1 LFLSTS
7 LVRNLCIASQ
17 KYEVTQWLFDTF
29 VTMILALNKAS
40 LFFGGRAIFN
50 EIGFQINPAD
60 RIGLVGRNG
69 AGKSTL
75 LKLIAGDYALDGGSM
90 SKAKEV
96 RIGFLRQDLKMDM
109 DKSIMDIA
117 RSAFDEITR
126 INARIEEINKEFET
140 RTDYESDSYS
150 ALIVEVSDLSERFG
164 LLGGDSIDADVEL
177 VLKGLGFD
185 PEVFDK
191 PLHTF
196 SGGWRMRAE
205 LARLLL
211 QKPELLL
218 LDEPTNHLDIESI
231 MWLEKHL
238 SASNQTLMVVS
249 HDRTFLDNV
258 TNRTIEISMGKAY
271 DFNAPYSRYVE
282 LRAEIREKQMAA
294 AKNQQREIK
303 QTEEL
308 IERFKAK
315 ASKASFAQ
323 SLIKKLDRM
332 DRIEVDVEDTDSM
345 NFKFQPAPRSGKV
358 VAKAEGVHKSYGDK
372 LVLQG
377 VDVEIERG
385 DRMAFVG
392 QNGQGKSTLVKA
404 LMQEIPA
411 EGMLELGHNVQV
423 GYFAQDQADEL
434 DGDKTALQT
443 IEDASPEEMRKHARS
458 LLGSFMFRGEDV
470 EKKVKVL
477 SGGER
482 GRLALCKLLLK
493 PINFLVMDEPTN
505 HLDMNSKD
513 VLKKSLLSFDGT
525 LLVVSHDRE
534 FLEGLVTKTVEF
546 RDHKV
551 KTLLGG
557 IEYYLEQ
564 RKLADMRAV
573 EAKTAKSKAKKKEEK
588 DLDEST
594 GLSYK
599 ERKQLEKEKRNTA
612 KKLGEVE
619 ENIENLEQEIADW
632 DAQLADPKGYQELMS
647 NAEFYPK
654 YEKKKAELEANME
667 LWEQLNLEKE
677 ELEQRLPAS

>member
-1 LFLSTS
+1 
-7 LVRNLCIASQ
+7 
-17 KYEVTQWLFDTF
+17 
-29 VTMILALNKAS
+29 MILALSKAS
-40 LFFGGRAIFN
+40 LFFGGRAIFDV
-50 EIGFQINPAD
+50 IGFQINPGD

-75 LKLIAGDYALDGGSM
+75 LKLIAGDYRLDSGTM

-96 RIGFLRQDLKMDM
+96 RVGFLRQDLKLDM
-109 DKSIMDIA
+109 DKSIVEIA
-117 RSAFDEITR
+117 RSAFDELTTINTR
-126 INARIEEINKEFET
+126 IEQINKEFES
-140 RTDYESDSYS
+140 RTDYESKSYS
-150 ALIVEVSDLSERFG
+150 ALIDELSELSERFG
-164 LLGGDSIDADVEL
+164 LLGGDSVDADVEL
-177 VLKGLGFD
+177 VLKGLGFTQQT
-185 PEVFDK
+185 FHN

-238 SASNQTLMVVS
+238 SESNQTLMVVS

-258 TNRTIEISMGKAY
+258 TTRTIEITLGKAY
-271 DFNAPYSRYVE
+271 DFNAAYSRYIE
-282 LRAEIREKQMAA
+282 LRADLREKQLAT
-294 AKNQQREIK
+294 AKNQEKEIK

-308 IERFKAK
+308 IERFRAK

-332 DRIEVDVEDTDSM
+332 ERIEVDQEDTSAM
-345 NFKFQPAPRSGKV
+345 HFKFQPAPRSGKV
-358 VAKAEGVHKSYGDK
+358 VAKAENVRKSYDTN
-372 LVLQG
+372 LVLNK
-377 VDVEIERG
+377 VDLEIERG

-404 LMQEIPA
+404 LLKEISA
-411 EGMLELGHNVQV
+411 EGILTLGHNVHV

-434 DGDKTALQT
+434 DGTLTALQT
-443 IEDASPEEMRKHARS
+443 IENAAPEDMRKHARS

-470 EKKVKVL
+470 EKKVRVL

-513 VLKKSLLSFDGT
+513 VLKKSLLAFDGT

-546 RDHKV
+546 RDQQV

-564 RKLADMRAV
+564 RKLKNMRAV
-573 EAKTAKSKAKKKEEK
+573 EAKSAAVKKIKEAVQNEDK
-588 DLDEST
+588 NL
-594 GLSYK
+594 GYK
-599 ERKQLEKEKRNTA
+599 ERKQLEKDLRSLTR
-612 KKLGEVE
+612 KLESVE
-619 ENIENLEQEIADW
+619 QEIENLEARLEDW
-632 DAQLADPKGYQELMS
+632 DRKLADSNAYMELMKDPD
-647 NAEFYPK
+647 FYPK
-654 YEKKKAELEANME
+654 YEK
-667 LWEQLNLEKE
+667 QKE
-677 ELEQRLPAS
+677 ELSSKMNLWEEMQIKKDQLEHSLPS

>member
-1 LFLSTS
+1 
-7 LVRNLCIASQ
+7 
-17 KYEVTQWLFDTF
+17 
-29 VTMILALNKAS
+29 MILALNKAS
-40 LFFGGRAIFN
+40 LFFGGRAIFDA
-50 EIGFQINPAD
+50 IGFQINPGD

-75 LKLIAGDYALDGGSM
+75 LKLIAGDYSLDEGSI

-109 DKSIMDIA
+109 DKSIVEIA
-117 RSAFDEITR
+117 RSAFDELTR
-126 INARIEEINKEFET
+126 INTRIEEINKAFEV
-140 RTDYESDSYS
+140 RTDYESESYA
-150 ALIVEVSDLSERFG
+150 ALIDELSELSERFG

-177 VLKGLGFD
+177 VLKGLGFT
-185 PEVFDK
+185 PETFEK

-238 SASNQTLMVVS
+238 SESNQTLMVVS

-258 TNRTIEISMGKAY
+258 TTRTIEITLGKAY
-271 DFNAPYSRYVE
+271 DFNAPYTRYVE
-282 LRAEIREKQMAA
+282 LRADLREKQLAT
-294 AKNQQREIK
+294 AKNQEREIK

-308 IERFKAK
+308 IERFRAK

-323 SLIKKLDRM
+323 SLIKKLERM
-332 DRIEVDVEDTDSM
+332 ERIEVDQEDTSAM
-345 NFKFQPAPRSGKV
+345 HFKFQPAPRSGKV
-358 VAKAEGVHKSYGDK
+358 VAKAEDVRKAYGEN
-372 LVLQG
+372 LVLRG
-377 VDVEIERG
+377 VDLEIERG
-385 DRMAFVG
+385 DRVAFVG

-404 LMQEIPA
+404 LLKEISA

-434 DGDKTALQT
+434 DGNLTALQT
-443 IEDASPEEMRKHARS
+443 IENAAPEEMRKHARS

-546 RDHKV
+546 RDQRV

-557 IEYYLEQ
+557 IDYYLEQ
-564 RKLADMRAV
+564 RKLENMRAV
-573 EAKTAKSKAKKKEEK
+573 EAKSATEKKSKKAQKK
-588 DLDEST
+588 DDGQL
-594 GLSYK
+594 GYK
-599 ERKQLEKEKRNTA
+599 ERKQLEKDIRSLSR
-612 KKLGEVE
+612 KLADVE
-619 ENIENLEQEIADW
+619 SEIENLEGTLEDW
-632 DAQLADPKGYQELMS
+632 DEKLADADSYMELMKDPD
-647 NAEFYPK
+647 FYPK
-654 YEKKKAELEANME
+654 YEKKKEELASKMN
-667 LWEQLNLEKE
+667 LWEDIQIEKDQ
-677 ELEQRLPAS
+677 LEQQLPS

>member
-1 LFLSTS
+1 
-7 LVRNLCIASQ
+7 
-17 KYEVTQWLFDTF
+17 
-29 VTMILALNKAS
+29 MILALSKAS
-40 LFFGGRAIFN
+40 LFFGGRAIFDD
-50 EIGFQINPAD
+50 IGFQINPGD

-75 LKLIAGDYALDGGSM
+75 LKLIAGDYRLDSGTM

-96 RIGFLRQDLKMDM
+96 RVGFLRQDLKLDM
-109 DKSIMDIA
+109 DKSIVEIA
-117 RSAFDEITR
+117 RSAFDELTTINTR
-126 INARIEEINKEFET
+126 IEQINKEFES
-140 RTDYESDSYS
+140 RTDYESKSYS
-150 ALIVEVSDLSERFG
+150 ALIDELSELSERFG
-164 LLGGDSIDADVEL
+164 LLGGDSVDADVEL
-177 VLKGLGFD
+177 VLKGLGFTQQT
-185 PEVFDK
+185 FHN

-238 SASNQTLMVVS
+238 SESNQTLMVVS

-258 TNRTIEISMGKAY
+258 TTRTIEITLGKAY
-271 DFNAPYSRYVE
+271 DFNAAYSRYIE
-282 LRAEIREKQMAA
+282 LRADLREKQLAT
-294 AKNQQREIK
+294 AKNQEKEIK

-308 IERFKAK
+308 IERFRAK

-323 SLIKKLDRM
+323 SLIKKLERM
-332 DRIEVDVEDTDSM
+332 ERIEVDQEDTSAM
-345 NFKFQPAPRSGKV
+345 HFKFQPAPRSGKV
-358 VAKAEGVHKSYGDK
+358 VAKAENVRKSYDTN
-372 LVLQG
+372 LVLNK
-377 VDVEIERG
+377 VDLEIERG

-404 LMQEIPA
+404 LLKEISA
-411 EGMLELGHNVQV
+411 EGILTLGHNVHV

-434 DGDKTALQT
+434 DGTLTALQT
-443 IEDASPEEMRKHARS
+443 IENAAPEDMRKHARS

-470 EKKVKVL
+470 EKKVRVL

-513 VLKKSLLSFDGT
+513 VLKKSLLAFDGT

-546 RDHKV
+546 RDQQV

-564 RKLADMRAV
+564 RKLKNMRAV
-573 EAKTAKSKAKKKEEK
+573 EAKSAAVKKIKEAVQNEDK
-588 DLDEST
+588 NL
-594 GLSYK
+594 GYK
-599 ERKQLEKEKRNTA
+599 ERKQLEKDLRSLTR
-612 KKLGEVE
+612 KLESVE
-619 ENIENLEQEIADW
+619 QEIENLEARLEDW
-632 DAQLADPKGYQELMS
+632 DRKLADSNAYMELMKDPD
-647 NAEFYPK
+647 FYPK
-654 YEKKKAELEANME
+654 YEK
-667 LWEQLNLEKE
+667 QKE
-677 ELEQRLPAS
+677 ELSSKMNLWEEMQIKKDQLEHSLPS

>member
-1 LFLSTS
+1 
-7 LVRNLCIASQ
+7 
-17 KYEVTQWLFDTF
+17 
-29 VTMILALNKAS
+29 MILALNKAS
-40 LFFGGRAIFN
+40 LFFGGRAIFDA
-50 EIGFQINPAD
+50 IGFQINPGD

-75 LKLIAGDYALDGGSM
+75 LKLIAGDYSLDEGSI

-109 DKSIMDIA
+109 DKSIVEIA
-117 RSAFDEITR
+117 RSAFDELTR
-126 INARIEEINKEFET
+126 INTRIEEINKEFEV
-140 RTDYESDSYS
+140 RTDYESESYA
-150 ALIVEVSDLSERFG
+150 ALIDELSELSERFG

-177 VLKGLGFD
+177 VLKGLGFT
-185 PEVFDK
+185 PETFEK

-238 SASNQTLMVVS
+238 SESNQTLMVVS

-258 TNRTIEISMGKAY
+258 TTRTIEITLGKAY
-271 DFNAPYSRYVE
+271 DFNAPYTRYVE
-282 LRAEIREKQMAA
+282 LRADLREKQLAT
-294 AKNQQREIK
+294 AKNQEREIK

-308 IERFKAK
+308 IERFRAK

-323 SLIKKLDRM
+323 SLIKKLERM
-332 DRIEVDVEDTDSM
+332 ERIEVDQEDTSAM
-345 NFKFQPAPRSGKV
+345 HFKFQPAPRSGKV
-358 VAKAEGVHKSYGDK
+358 VAKAEGVRKAYGEN
-372 LVLQG
+372 LVLRG
-377 VDVEIERG
+377 VDLEIERG
-385 DRMAFVG
+385 DRVAFVG

-404 LMQEIPA
+404 LLKEISA

-434 DGDKTALQT
+434 DGNLTALQT
-443 IEDASPEEMRKHARS
+443 IENAAPEEMRKHARS

-546 RDHKV
+546 RDQRV

-557 IEYYLEQ
+557 IDYYLEQ
-564 RKLADMRAV
+564 RKLEDMRAV
-573 EAKTAKSKAKKKEEK
+573 EAKSATEKKSKKAQKK
-588 DLDEST
+588 DDGQL
-594 GLSYK
+594 GYK
-599 ERKQLEKEKRNTA
+599 ERKQLEKDIRSLSR
-612 KKLGEVE
+612 KLADVE
-619 ENIENLEQEIADW
+619 AEIENLEGILEDW
-632 DAQLADPKGYQELMS
+632 DAKLADADSYMELMKDPD
-647 NAEFYPK
+647 FYPK
-654 YEKKKAELEANME
+654 YEKKKEELASKMN
-667 LWEQLNLEKE
+667 LWEDIQIEKDQ
-677 ELEQRLPAS
+677 LEQQLPS

>member
-1 LFLSTS
+1 
-7 LVRNLCIASQ
+7 
-17 KYEVTQWLFDTF
+17 
-29 VTMILALNKAS
+29 MILALSKAS
-40 LFFGGRAIFN
+40 LFFGGRAIFDD
-50 EIGFQINPAD
+50 IGFQINPGD

-75 LKLIAGDYALDGGSM
+75 LKLIAGDYRLDSGTM

-96 RIGFLRQDLKMDM
+96 RVGFLRQDLKLDM
-109 DKSIMDIA
+109 DKSIVEIA
-117 RSAFDEITR
+117 RSAFDELTTINTR
-126 INARIEEINKEFET
+126 IEQINKEFES
-140 RTDYESDSYS
+140 RTDYESKSYS
-150 ALIVEVSDLSERFG
+150 ALIDELSELSERFG
-164 LLGGDSIDADVEL
+164 LLGGDSVDADVEL
-177 VLKGLGFD
+177 VLKGLGFTQQT
-185 PEVFDK
+185 FHN

-196 SGGWRMRAE
+196 SGGWQMRAE

-238 SASNQTLMVVS
+238 SESNQTLMVVS

-258 TNRTIEISMGKAY
+258 TTRTIEITLGKAY
-271 DFNAPYSRYVE
+271 DFNAAYSRYIE
-282 LRAEIREKQMAA
+282 LRADLREKQLAT
-294 AKNQQREIK
+294 AKNQEKEIK

-308 IERFKAK
+308 IERFRAK

-332 DRIEVDVEDTDSM
+332 ERIEVDQEDTSAM
-345 NFKFQPAPRSGKV
+345 HFKFQPAPRSGKV
-358 VAKAEGVHKSYGDK
+358 VAKAENVGKSYGDN
-372 LVLQG
+372 LVLNK
-377 VDVEIERG
+377 VDLEIERG

-404 LMQEIPA
+404 LLKEISA
-411 EGMLELGHNVQV
+411 EGIITLGHNVHV

-434 DGDKTALQT
+434 DGSLTALQT
-443 IEDASPEEMRKHARS
+443 IENAAPEDMRKHARS

-470 EKKVKVL
+470 EKKVRVL

-513 VLKKSLLSFDGT
+513 VLKKSLLAFDGT

-546 RDHKV
+546 RDQQV

-564 RKLADMRAV
+564 RKLKNMRAV
-573 EAKTAKSKAKKKEEK
+573 EAKSAAVKKIKEAVKNEDK
-588 DLDEST
+588 NL
-594 GLSYK
+594 GYK
-599 ERKQLEKEKRNTA
+599 ERKQLEKDLRSLTR
-612 KKLGEVE
+612 KLESVE
-619 ENIENLEQEIADW
+619 QEIENLEARIEDW
-632 DAQLADPKGYQELMS
+632 DRKLADSNAYMELMKDPD
-647 NAEFYPK
+647 FYPK
-654 YEKKKAELEANME
+654 YEK
-667 LWEQLNLEKE
+667 QKE
-677 ELEQRLPAS
+677 ELSSKMNLWEEMQIKKDQLEHSLPS

>member
-1 LFLSTS
+1 
-7 LVRNLCIASQ
+7 
-17 KYEVTQWLFDTF
+17 
-29 VTMILALNKAS
+29 MILALNKAS
-40 LFFGGRAIFN
+40 LFFGGRAIFDD
-50 EIGFQINPAD
+50 IGFQINPGD

-75 LKLIAGDYALDGGSM
+75 LKLIAGDYRLDSGTM

-96 RIGFLRQDLKMDM
+96 RVGFLRQDLKLDM
-109 DKSIMDIA
+109 DKSIVEIA
-117 RSAFDEITR
+117 RSAFDELTN
-126 INARIEEINKEFET
+126 INSRIEQINKEFES
-140 RTDYESDSYS
+140 RTDYESKSYS
-150 ALIVEVSDLSERFG
+150 ALIDELSELSERFG

-177 VLKGLGFD
+177 VLKGLGFTQQT
-185 PEVFDK
+185 FHN

-196 SGGWRMRAE
+196 SGGWQMRAE

-238 SASNQTLMVVS
+238 SESNQTLMVVS

-258 TNRTIEISMGKAY
+258 TTRTIEITLGKAY
-271 DFNAPYSRYVE
+271 DFNAPYSRYIE
-282 LRAEIREKQMAA
+282 LRADLREKQLAT
-294 AKNQQREIK
+294 AKNQEKEIK

-308 IERFKAK
+308 IERFRAK

-332 DRIEVDVEDTDSM
+332 ERIEVDQEDTSAM
-345 NFKFQPAPRSGKV
+345 HFKFQPAPRSGKV
-358 VAKAEGVHKSYGDK
+358 VAKAENVRKSYGTN
-372 LVLQG
+372 LVLNK
-377 VDVEIERG
+377 VDLEIERG

-404 LMQEIPA
+404 LLKEISA
-411 EGMLELGHNVQV
+411 EGMLTLGHNVHV

-434 DGDKTALQT
+434 DGSLTALQT
-443 IEDASPEEMRKHARS
+443 IENAAPEDMRKHARS

-513 VLKKSLLSFDGT
+513 VLKKSLLAFDGT

-546 RDHKV
+546 RDQQV

-564 RKLADMRAV
+564 RKLKNMRAV
-573 EAKTAKSKAKKKEEK
+573 EAKSAAVKKTKQALKNE
-588 DLDEST
+588 DNNL
-594 GLSYK
+594 GYK
-599 ERKQLEKEKRNTA
+599 ERKQLEKDLRSLTR
-612 KKLGEVE
+612 KLERVE
-619 ENIENLEQEIADW
+619 QEIENLEARIEDW
-632 DAQLADPKGYQELMS
+632 DKKLADSSAYMELMKDPD
-647 NAEFYPK
+647 FYPN
-654 YEKKKAELEANME
+654 YEK
-667 LWEQLNLEKE
+667 QKE
-677 ELEQRLPAS
+677 ELSSKMNLWEEIQIKKDQLEHSLPS

>member
-1 LFLSTS
+1 
-7 LVRNLCIASQ
+7 
-17 KYEVTQWLFDTF
+17 
-29 VTMILALNKAS
+29 MILALSKAS
-40 LFFGGRAIFN
+40 LFFGGRAIFDD
-50 EIGFQINPAD
+50 IGFQINPGD

-75 LKLIAGDYALDGGSM
+75 LKLIAGDYRLDSGTM

-96 RIGFLRQDLKMDM
+96 RVGFLRQDLKLDM
-109 DKSIMDIA
+109 DKSIVEIA
-117 RSAFDEITR
+117 RSAFDELTTINTR
-126 INARIEEINKEFET
+126 IEQINKEFES
-140 RTDYESDSYS
+140 RTDYESKSYS
-150 ALIVEVSDLSERFG
+150 ALIDELSELSERFG
-164 LLGGDSIDADVEL
+164 LLGGDSVDADVEL
-177 VLKGLGFD
+177 VLKGLGFTQQT
-185 PEVFDK
+185 FHN

-238 SASNQTLMVVS
+238 SESNQTLMVVS

-258 TNRTIEISMGKAY
+258 TTRTIEITLGKAY
-271 DFNAPYSRYVE
+271 DFNAAYSRYIE
-282 LRAEIREKQMAA
+282 LRADLREKQLAT
-294 AKNQQREIK
+294 AKNQEKEIK

-308 IERFKAK
+308 IERFRAK

-332 DRIEVDVEDTDSM
+332 ERIEVDQEDTSAM
-345 NFKFQPAPRSGKV
+345 HFKFQPAPRSGKV
-358 VAKAEGVHKSYGDK
+358 VAKAENVRKSYDTN
-372 LVLQG
+372 LVLNK
-377 VDVEIERG
+377 VDLEIERG

-404 LMQEIPA
+404 LLKEISA
-411 EGMLELGHNVQV
+411 EGILTLGHNVHV

-434 DGDKTALQT
+434 DGTLTALQT
-443 IEDASPEEMRKHARS
+443 IENAAPEDMRKHARS

-470 EKKVKVL
+470 EKKVRVL

-513 VLKKSLLSFDGT
+513 VLKKSLLAFDGT

-546 RDHKV
+546 RDQQV

-564 RKLADMRAV
+564 RKLKNMRAV
-573 EAKTAKSKAKKKEEK
+573 EAKSAAVKKIKEAVKNEDK
-588 DLDEST
+588 NL
-594 GLSYK
+594 GYK
-599 ERKQLEKEKRNTA
+599 ERKQLEKDLRSLTR
-612 KKLGEVE
+612 KLESVE
-619 ENIENLEQEIADW
+619 QEIENLEARIEDW
-632 DAQLADPKGYQELMS
+632 DRKLADSNAYMELMKDPD
-647 NAEFYPK
+647 FYPK
-654 YEKKKAELEANME
+654 YEK
-667 LWEQLNLEKE
+667 QKE
-677 ELEQRLPAS
+677 ELSSKMNLWEEMQIKKDQLEHSLPS

>member
-1 LFLSTS
+1 
-7 LVRNLCIASQ
+7 
-17 KYEVTQWLFDTF
+17 
-29 VTMILALNKAS
+29 MILALNKAS
-40 LFFGGRAIFN
+40 LFFGGRAIFD
-50 EIGFQINPAD
+50 EIGFQINPGD

-75 LKLIAGDYALDGGSM
+75 LKLIAGDYSLDGGSM

-126 INARIEEINKEFET
+126 INIRIEEINKEFET
-140 RTDYESDSYS
+140 RTDYESDAYS
-150 ALIVEVSDLSERFG
+150 RLIVELSELSERFG

-177 VLKGLGFD
+177 VLKGLGFE
-185 PEVFDK
+185 PEVFDQ

-238 SASNQTLMVVS
+238 SESNQTLMVVS

-258 TNRTIEISMGKAY
+258 TNRTIEVSLGKAY
-271 DFNAPYSRYVE
+271 DFNAPYSRYVG
-282 LRAEIREKQMAA
+282 LRAEIREKQLAA

-308 IERFKAK
+308 IERFRAK
-315 ASKASFAQ
+315 ANKASFAQ

-332 DRIEVDVEDTDSM
+332 ERIEVDVEDTDSM
-345 NFKFQPAPRSGKV
+345 NFRFQPAPRSGKV
-358 VAKAEGVHKSYGDK
+358 VAKAEDVHKSYGDK
-372 LVLQG
+372 LVLRG
-377 VDVEIERG
+377 VDLEIERG
-385 DRMAFVG
+385 DRVAFVG

-404 LMQEIPA
+404 LMRDIPA
-411 EGMLELGHNVQV
+411 DGVLELGHNVQV

-513 VLKKSLLSFDGT
+513 VLKKSLLGFDGT

-564 RKLADMRAV
+564 RKLQDMRAV
-573 EAKTAKSKAKKKEEK
+573 EAKTAAKKAEKAEKEVVASGASEG
-588 DLDEST
+588 

-599 ERKQLEKEKRNTA
+599 ERKQLEKDQRNLTKRLEK
-612 KKLGEVE
+612 VE
-619 ENIENLEQEIADW
+619 ENIEKLEGELAAW
-632 DAQLADPKGYQELMS
+632 DEQLADPQGYQELMS
-647 NAEFYPK
+647 EADFYPK
-654 YEKKKAELEANME
+654 YEQRKADLEAEME

-677 ELEQRLPAS
+677 QLEQRLPA

>member
-1 LFLSTS
+1 
-7 LVRNLCIASQ
+7 
-17 KYEVTQWLFDTF
+17 
-29 VTMILALNKAS
+29 MILALSKAS
-40 LFFGGRAIFN
+40 LFFGGRAIFDD
-50 EIGFQINPAD
+50 IGFQINPGD

-75 LKLIAGDYALDGGSM
+75 LKLIAGDYRLDSGTM

-96 RIGFLRQDLKMDM
+96 RVGFLRQDLKLDM
-109 DKSIMDIA
+109 DKSIVEIA
-117 RSAFDEITR
+117 RSAFDELTTINTR
-126 INARIEEINKEFET
+126 IEQINKEFES
-140 RTDYESDSYS
+140 RTDYESKSYS
-150 ALIVEVSDLSERFG
+150 ALIDELSELSERFG
-164 LLGGDSIDADVEL
+164 LLGGDSVDADVEL
-177 VLKGLGFD
+177 VLKGLGFTQQT
-185 PEVFDK
+185 FHN

-231 MWLEKHL
+231 IWLEKHL
-238 SASNQTLMVVS
+238 SESNQTLMVVS

-258 TNRTIEISMGKAY
+258 TTRTIEITLGKAY
-271 DFNAPYSRYVE
+271 DFNAAYSRYIE
-282 LRAEIREKQMAA
+282 LRADLREKQLAT
-294 AKNQQREIK
+294 AKNQEKEIK

-308 IERFKAK
+308 IERFRAK

-332 DRIEVDVEDTDSM
+332 ERIDVDQEDTSAM
-345 NFKFQPAPRSGKV
+345 HFKFQPAPRSGKV
-358 VAKAEGVHKSYGDK
+358 VAKAENVRKSYGTN
-372 LVLQG
+372 LVLNK
-377 VDVEIERG
+377 VDLEIERG

-404 LMQEIPA
+404 LLKEISA
-411 EGMLELGHNVQV
+411 EGILTLGHNVHV

-434 DGDKTALQT
+434 DGTLTALQT
-443 IEDASPEEMRKHARS
+443 IENAAPEDMRKHARS

-470 EKKVKVL
+470 EKKVRVL

-513 VLKKSLLSFDGT
+513 VLKKSLLAFDGT

-546 RDHKV
+546 RDQQV

-564 RKLADMRAV
+564 RKLKNMRAV
-573 EAKTAKSKAKKKEEK
+573 EAKSAAVKKIKEAVKNEDK
-588 DLDEST
+588 NL
-594 GLSYK
+594 GYK
-599 ERKQLEKEKRNTA
+599 ERKQLEKDLRSLTR
-612 KKLGEVE
+612 KLESVE
-619 ENIENLEQEIADW
+619 QEIENLEARIEDW
-632 DAQLADPKGYQELMS
+632 DRKLADSNAYMELMKDPD
-647 NAEFYPK
+647 FYPK
-654 YEKKKAELEANME
+654 YEK
-667 LWEQLNLEKE
+667 QKE
-677 ELEQRLPAS
+677 ELSSKMNLWEEMQIKKDQLEHSLPS

>member
-1 LFLSTS
+1 MVVGLS
-7 LVRNLCIASQ
+7 
-17 KYEVTQWLFDTF
+17 
-29 VTMILALNKAS
+29 KAS

-50 EIGFQINPAD
+50 EISFQINPGD

-75 LKLIAGDYALDGGSM
+75 LKLIAGDYALDEGSKNM
-90 SKAKEV
+90 AKDM
-96 RIGFLRQDLKMDM
+96 RIGFLRQDLAMDM
-109 DKSIMDIA
+109 EKSIMEIA
-117 RSAFDEITR
+117 RSAFDEIMR
-126 INARIEEINKEFET
+126 INERMEEINKEFEI
-140 RTDYESDSYS
+140 RTDYESDSYMR
-150 ALIVEVSDLSERFG
+150 LIEELSTLSERFG
-164 LLGGDSIDADVEL
+164 LLGGDNLDESVEL
-177 VLKGLGFD
+177 VLKGLGFTPD
-185 PEVFDK
+185 VFHNK
-191 PLHTF
+191 LNTF

-211 QKPELLL
+211 QKPDLLL

-231 MWLEKHL
+231 MWLEQHL
-238 SASNQTLMVVS
+238 SESNQTLMVVS

-258 TNRTIEISMGKAY
+258 TTRTIEITMGKAY
-271 DFNAPYSRYVE
+271 DFNAPYTKYLT
-282 LRAEIREKQMAA
+282 LRADLREKQLAT
-294 AKNQQREIK
+294 AKNQEREIK

-308 IERFKAK
+308 IERFRAK

-332 DRIEVDVEDTDSM
+332 DRIEVDQEDTSTM
-345 NFKFQPAPRSGKV
+345 HFRFQPAPRSGKV
-358 VAKAEGVHKSYGDK
+358 VAKAERVVKTYGDNQ
-372 LVLQG
+372 VLRG
-377 VDVEIERG
+377 VDIEIERG

-404 LMQEIPA
+404 LLKEIKA
-411 EGMLELGHNVQV
+411 EGTIELGHNVLV

-434 DGDKTALQT
+434 DGNKTALQT

-458 LLGSFMFRGEDV
+458 MLGAFMFRGEDV

-513 VLKKSLLSFDGT
+513 VLKQSLHQFDGT

-557 IEYYLEQ
+557 IDYYLEQ
-564 RKLADMRAV
+564 RKLENMRQV
-573 EAKTAKSKAKKKEEK
+573 EAKTAKKVEQKELAQQQESDLDYKAKKQAEK
-588 DLDEST
+588 DLKT
-594 GLSYK
+594 LTRK
-599 ERKQLEKEKRNTA
+599 LER
-612 KKLGEVE
+612 VE
-619 ENIENLEQEIADW
+619 EEIENLEGELGQW
-632 DAQLADPKGYQELMS
+632 DQQLADPEACKELMTDPD
-647 NAEFYPK
+647 FYPK
-654 YEKKKAELEANME
+654 YEQKKAVLNGKME
-667 LWEQLNLEKE
+667 EWEKINTQKEQVEEQL
-677 ELEQRLPAS
+677 SFV

>member
-1 LFLSTS
+1 
-7 LVRNLCIASQ
+7 
-17 KYEVTQWLFDTF
+17 
-29 VTMILALNKAS
+29 MILALNKAS
-40 LFFGGRAIFN
+40 LFFGGRAIFDA
-50 EIGFQINPAD
+50 IGFQINPGD

-75 LKLIAGDYALDGGSM
+75 LKLIAGDYSLDEGSI

-109 DKSIMDIA
+109 DKSIVEIA
-117 RSAFDEITR
+117 RSAFDELTR
-126 INARIEEINKEFET
+126 INTRIEEINKEFEV
-140 RTDYESDSYS
+140 RTDYESESYA
-150 ALIVEVSDLSERFG
+150 ALIDELSELSERFG

-177 VLKGLGFD
+177 VLKGLGFT
-185 PEVFDK
+185 PETFEK

-238 SASNQTLMVVS
+238 SESNQTLMVVS

-258 TNRTIEISMGKAY
+258 TTRTIEITLGKAY
-271 DFNAPYSRYVE
+271 DFNAPYTRYVE
-282 LRAEIREKQMAA
+282 LRADLREKQLAT
-294 AKNQQREIK
+294 AKNQEREIK

-308 IERFKAK
+308 IERFRAK

-323 SLIKKLDRM
+323 SLIKKLERM
-332 DRIEVDVEDTDSM
+332 ERIEVDQEDTSAM
-345 NFKFQPAPRSGKV
+345 HFKFQPASRSGKV
-358 VAKAEGVHKSYGDK
+358 VAKAEDVRKAYGEN
-372 LVLQG
+372 LVLRG
-377 VDVEIERG
+377 VDLEIERG
-385 DRMAFVG
+385 DRVAFVG

-404 LMQEIPA
+404 LLKEISA
-411 EGMLELGHNVQV
+411 EGLLELGHNVQV

-434 DGDKTALQT
+434 DGNLTALQT
-443 IEDASPEEMRKHARS
+443 IENAAPEEMRKHARS

-546 RDHKV
+546 RDQRV

-557 IEYYLEQ
+557 IDYYLEQ
-564 RKLADMRAV
+564 RKLEDMRAV
-573 EAKTAKSKAKKKEEK
+573 EAKSATEKKSKKAQKK
-588 DLDEST
+588 DDGQL
-594 GLSYK
+594 GYK
-599 ERKQLEKEKRNTA
+599 ERKQLEKDIRSLSR
-612 KKLGEVE
+612 KLADVE
-619 ENIENLEQEIADW
+619 AEIENLEGALEDW
-632 DAQLADPKGYQELMS
+632 DEKLADADSYMELMKDPD
-647 NAEFYPK
+647 FYPK
-654 YEKKKAELEANME
+654 YEKKKEELASKMN
-667 LWEQLNLEKE
+667 LWENIQIEKDQ
-677 ELEQRLPAS
+677 LEQQLPS

>member
-1 LFLSTS
+1 
-7 LVRNLCIASQ
+7 
-17 KYEVTQWLFDTF
+17 
-29 VTMILALNKAS
+29 MILALNKAS
-40 LFFGGRAIFN
+40 LFFGGRAIFDA
-50 EIGFQINPAD
+50 IGFQINPGD

-75 LKLIAGDYALDGGSM
+75 LKLIAGDYSLDEGSI

-109 DKSIMDIA
+109 NKSIVEIA
-117 RSAFDEITR
+117 RSAFDELTR
-126 INARIEEINKEFET
+126 INTRIEEINKEFEV
-140 RTDYESDSYS
+140 RTDYESESYA
-150 ALIVEVSDLSERFG
+150 ALIDELSELSERFG

-177 VLKGLGFD
+177 VLKGLGFT
-185 PEVFDK
+185 PETFEK

-238 SASNQTLMVVS
+238 SESNQTLMVVS

-258 TNRTIEISMGKAY
+258 TTRTIEITLGKAY
-271 DFNAPYSRYVE
+271 DFNAPYTRYVE
-282 LRAEIREKQMAA
+282 LRADLREKQLAT
-294 AKNQQREIK
+294 AKNQEREIR

-308 IERFKAK
+308 IERFRAK

-323 SLIKKLDRM
+323 SLIKKLERM
-332 DRIEVDVEDTDSM
+332 ERIEVDQEDTSAM
-345 NFKFQPAPRSGKV
+345 HFKFQPAPRSGKV
-358 VAKAEGVHKSYGDK
+358 VAKAEAVRKAYGEN
-372 LVLQG
+372 LVLRG
-377 VDVEIERG
+377 VDLEIERG

-404 LMQEIPA
+404 LLKEISA
-411 EGMLELGHNVQV
+411 EGMLKLGHNVQV

-434 DGDKTALQT
+434 DGNLTALQT
-443 IEDASPEEMRKHARS
+443 IENAAPEEMRKHARS

-546 RDHKV
+546 RDQRV

-557 IEYYLEQ
+557 IDYYLAQ
-564 RKLADMRAV
+564 RKLEDMRAV
-573 EAKTAKSKAKKKEEK
+573 EAKSATEKKSKKAQKK
-588 DLDEST
+588 DDGQL
-594 GLSYK
+594 GYK
-599 ERKQLEKEKRNTA
+599 ERKQLEKDIRSLSR
-612 KKLGEVE
+612 KLADVE
-619 ENIENLEQEIADW
+619 AEIENLEGILEDW
-632 DAQLADPKGYQELMS
+632 DAKLADADSYMELMKDPD
-647 NAEFYPK
+647 FYPK
-654 YEKKKAELEANME
+654 YEKKKEELASKMN
-667 LWEQLNLEKE
+667 LWEDIQIEKNQ
-677 ELEQRLPAS
+677 LEQQLPS

>member
-1 LFLSTS
+1 
-7 LVRNLCIASQ
+7 
-17 KYEVTQWLFDTF
+17 
-29 VTMILALNKAS
+29 MILALSKAS
-40 LFFGGRAIFN
+40 LFFGGRAIFDD
-50 EIGFQINPAD
+50 IGFQINPGD

-75 LKLIAGDYALDGGSM
+75 LKLIAGDYRLDSGTM

-96 RIGFLRQDLKMDM
+96 RVGFLRQDLKLDM
-109 DKSIMDIA
+109 DKSIVEIA
-117 RSAFDEITR
+117 RSAFDELTK
-126 INARIEEINKEFET
+126 INSRIEQINKEFES
-140 RTDYESDSYS
+140 RTDYESKSYS
-150 ALIVEVSDLSERFG
+150 ALIDELSELSERFG
-164 LLGGDSIDADVEL
+164 LLGGDSVDADVEL
-177 VLKGLGFD
+177 VLKGLGFTQQT
-185 PEVFDK
+185 FNN

-196 SGGWRMRAE
+196 SGGWQMRAE

-231 MWLEKHL
+231 IWLEKHL
-238 SASNQTLMVVS
+238 SESNQTLMVVS

-258 TNRTIEISMGKAY
+258 TTRTIEITLGKAY
-271 DFNAPYSRYVE
+271 DFNAAYSRYIE
-282 LRAEIREKQMAA
+282 LRADLREKQLAT
-294 AKNQQREIK
+294 AKNQEKEIK

-308 IERFKAK
+308 IERFRAK

-332 DRIEVDVEDTDSM
+332 ERIEVDQEDTSAM
-345 NFKFQPAPRSGKV
+345 HFKFQPAPRSGKV
-358 VAKAEGVHKSYGDK
+358 VAKAENVRKSYGTN
-372 LVLQG
+372 LVLNK
-377 VDVEIERG
+377 VDLEIERG

-404 LMQEIPA
+404 LLKEISA
-411 EGMLELGHNVQV
+411 EGMLTLGHNVHV

-434 DGDKTALQT
+434 DGSLTALQT
-443 IEDASPEEMRKHARS
+443 IENAAPEDMRKHARS

-470 EKKVKVL
+470 EKKVRVL

-513 VLKKSLLSFDGT
+513 VLKKSLLAFDGT

-546 RDHKV
+546 RDQQV

-564 RKLADMRAV
+564 RKLKNMRAV
-573 EAKTAKSKAKKKEEK
+573 EAKSAAVKKTKQALKNE
-588 DLDEST
+588 DNNL
-594 GLSYK
+594 GYK
-599 ERKQLEKEKRNTA
+599 ERKKLEKDLRSLTR
-612 KKLGEVE
+612 KLERVE
-619 ENIENLEQEIADW
+619 QEIENLEARIEDW
-632 DAQLADPKGYQELMS
+632 DKKLADSSAYLELMKDPD
-647 NAEFYPK
+647 FYPN
-654 YEKKKAELEANME
+654 YEK
-667 LWEQLNLEKE
+667 QKE
-677 ELEQRLPAS
+677 ELSSKMNLWEEIQIKKDQLEHSLPS

>member
-1 LFLSTS
+1 
-7 LVRNLCIASQ
+7 
-17 KYEVTQWLFDTF
+17 
-29 VTMILALNKAS
+29 MILALNKAS

-126 INARIEEINKEFET
+126 INERIEEINKEFET
-140 RTDYESDSYS
+140 RTDYESESYS

-164 LLGGDSIDADVEL
+164 MLGGDSIDADVEL
-177 VLKGLGFD
+177 VLKGLGFA

-238 SASNQTLMVVS
+238 SASSQTLMVVS

-258 TNRTIEISMGKAY
+258 TNRTIEITMGKAY

-282 LRAEIREKQMAA
+282 LRAEIREKQIAA

-332 DRIEVDVEDTDSM
+332 ERIEVDEEDNGSM

-358 VAKAEGVHKSYGDK
+358 VAKAEGVHKSYGEK
-372 LVLQG
+372 LVLKG

-392 QNGQGKSTLVKA
+392 QNGQGKSTFVKA
-404 LMQEIPA
+404 LMQEVPA
-411 EGMLELGHNVQV
+411 DGVLELGHNVQV

-434 DGDKTALQT
+434 DGEITALQT

-513 VLKKSLLSFDGT
+513 VLKKSLLGFDGT

-546 RDHKV
+546 RDHQV

-573 EAKTAKSKAKKKEEK
+573 EAKTAKSKAKKQEEK
-588 DLDEST
+588 ALDEAT

-599 ERKQLEKEKRNTA
+599 ERKQLDKDKRNAA
-612 KKLGEVE
+612 KKLAEVE
-619 ENIENLEQEIADW
+619 ENIENLEQELADW
-632 DAQLADPKGYQELMS
+632 DAKLADPTGYQELM
-647 NAEFYPK
+647 AQADFYPK
-654 YEKKKAELEANME
+654 YEQKKADLEANME

-677 ELEQRLPAS
+677 ELEQRLPA

>member
-1 LFLSTS
+1 
-7 LVRNLCIASQ
+7 
-17 KYEVTQWLFDTF
+17 
-29 VTMILALNKAS
+29 MILALSKAS
-40 LFFGGRAIFN
+40 LFFGGRAIFDD
-50 EIGFQINPAD
+50 IGFQINPGD

-75 LKLIAGDYALDGGSM
+75 LKLIAGDYRLDSGTM

-96 RIGFLRQDLKMDM
+96 RVGFLRQDLKLDM
-109 DKSIMDIA
+109 DKSIVEIA
-117 RSAFDEITR
+117 RSAFDELTTINTR
-126 INARIEEINKEFET
+126 IEQINKEFES
-140 RTDYESDSYS
+140 RTDYESKSYS
-150 ALIVEVSDLSERFG
+150 ALIDELSELSERFG
-164 LLGGDSIDADVEL
+164 LLGGDSVDADVEL
-177 VLKGLGFD
+177 VLKGLGFTQQT
-185 PEVFDK
+185 FHN

-238 SASNQTLMVVS
+238 SESNQTLMVVS

-258 TNRTIEISMGKAY
+258 TTRTIEITLGKAY
-271 DFNAPYSRYVE
+271 DFNAAYSRYIE
-282 LRAEIREKQMAA
+282 LRADLREKQLAT
-294 AKNQQREIK
+294 AKNQEKEIK

-308 IERFKAK
+308 IERFRAK

-332 DRIEVDVEDTDSM
+332 ERIEVDQEDTSAM
-345 NFKFQPAPRSGKV
+345 HFKFQPAPRSGKV
-358 VAKAEGVHKSYGDK
+358 VAKAENVRKSYDTN
-372 LVLQG
+372 LVLNK
-377 VDVEIERG
+377 VDLEIERG

-404 LMQEIPA
+404 LLKEISA
-411 EGMLELGHNVQV
+411 EGILTLGHNVHV

-434 DGDKTALQT
+434 DGTLTALQT
-443 IEDASPEEMRKHARS
+443 IENAAPEDMRKHARS

-470 EKKVKVL
+470 EKKVRVL

-513 VLKKSLLSFDGT
+513 VLKKSLLAFDGT

-546 RDHKV
+546 RDQQV

-564 RKLADMRAV
+564 RKLKNMRAV
-573 EAKTAKSKAKKKEEK
+573 EAKSAAVKKIKEAVQNEDK
-588 DLDEST
+588 NL
-594 GLSYK
+594 GYK
-599 ERKQLEKEKRNTA
+599 ERKQLEKDLRSLTR
-612 KKLGEVE
+612 KLESVE
-619 ENIENLEQEIADW
+619 QEIENLEARLEDW
-632 DAQLADPKGYQELMS
+632 DRKLADSNAYMELMKDPD
-647 NAEFYPK
+647 FYPK
-654 YEKKKAELEANME
+654 YEKQKKELSSKMN
-667 LWEQLNLEKE
+667 LWEEMQIKKDQLEHS
-677 ELEQRLPAS
+677 LPS